1 MDKYILYV
9 GLNDKDTKTQKIDT
23 LSAYNLT
30 NNILL
35 NYVEGAT
42 ITQSKGIYK
51 HNNGN
56 VVIENT
62 LIIELLFTDKTTV
75 ETIAKELKMALNQES
90 IAIQKQTIES
100 YLF

>member
-23 LSAYNLT
+23 LSAYKLT

-42 ITQSKGIYK
+42 VTQSKGIYK

>member
-23 LSAYNLT
+23 LSAYNLA

-42 ITQSKGIYK
+42 VTQSKGIYK
-51 HNNGN
+51 HQNGN

-62 LIIELLFTDKTTV
+62 LIIELLFTDKQTV
-75 ETIAKELKMALNQES
+75 ETIAKDLKIALNQES

>member
-1 MDKYILYV
+1 MEKYILYV

-42 ITQSKGIYK
+42 VTQSKGIYK

-62 LIIELLFTDKTTV
+62 LIIELLFTDNDTV
-75 ETIAKELKMALNQES
+75 NKIANDLKKALNQES
-90 IAIQKQTIES
+90 IAIQKFNVES
-100 YLF
+100 YLY

>member
-42 ITQSKGIYK
+42 VTQSKGIYK
-51 HNNGN
+51 HQNGN

-75 ETIAKELKMALNQES
+75 ETIAKELKIALNQES

>member
-42 ITQSKGIYK
+42 VTQSKGIYK

-62 LIIELLFTDKTTV
+62 LVIELLFTDKTTV
-75 ETIAKELKMALNQES
+75 ETIAKELKMVLNQES

>member
-42 ITQSKGIYK
+42 VTQSKGIYK

-56 VVIENT
+56 IVIENT
-62 LIIELLFTDKTTV
+62 LVIELLFTDKTTV

>member
-9 GLNDKDTKTQKIDT
+9 GLNDKDTKIQKIDT

-42 ITQSKGIYK
+42 VTQSKGIYK

-62 LIIELLFTDKTTV
+62 LVIELLFTDKTTV

>member
-42 ITQSKGIYK
+42 VTQSKGIYK

-75 ETIAKELKMALNQES
+75 ETIAIELKMALNQES

>member
-23 LSAYNLT
+23 LSAYNLA

-42 ITQSKGIYK
+42 VTQSKGIYK
-51 HNNGN
+51 HQNGN

-62 LIIELLFTDKTTV
+62 LIIELLFTDKQTV
-75 ETIAKELKMALNQES
+75 ETIAKELKIALNQES

>member
-42 ITQSKGIYK
+42 VTQSKGIYK
-51 HNNGN
+51 HQNGN

-62 LIIELLFTDKTTV
+62 LIIELLFTDKQTV
-75 ETIAKELKMALNQES
+75 ETIAKELKIALNQES

>member
-75 ETIAKELKMALNQES
+75 ETIAKELKIALNQES

>member
-23 LSAYNLT
+23 LSAYNVT

-56 VVIENT
+56 IVIENT
-62 LIIELLFTDKTTV
+62 LVIELLFTDKTTV
-75 ETIAKELKMALNQES
+75 ETIAKELKMALNQKS

>member
-23 LSAYNLT
+23 LSAYNLA

-42 ITQSKGIYK
+42 VTQSKGIYK

-75 ETIAKELKMALNQES
+75 ETIAKELKIALNQES

>member
-23 LSAYNLT
+23 LSAYNLA

-42 ITQSKGIYK
+42 VTQSKGIYK
-51 HNNGN
+51 HQNGN

-75 ETIAKELKMALNQES
+75 ETIAKELKIALNQES

>member
-42 ITQSKGIYK
+42 VTQSKGIYK
-51 HNNGN
+51 HQNGN

-75 ETIAKELKMALNQES
+75 ETIAKDLKIALNQES

>member
-42 ITQSKGIYK
+42 VTQSKGIYK
-51 HNNGN
+51 HQNGN
-56 VVIENT
+56 VVIRHR
-62 LIIELLFTDKTTV
+62 FH
-75 ETIAKELKMALNQES
+75 
-90 IAIQKQTIES
+90 
-100 YLF
+100 

>member
-42 ITQSKGIYK
+42 VTQSKGIYK

-56 VVIENT
+56 IVIENT

-75 ETIAKELKMALNQES
+75 ETIAKELKIALNQES

>member
-1 MDKYILYV
+1 MEKFILYV

-42 ITQSKGIYK
+42 VTQSKGIYK
-51 HNNGN
+51 HQNGN
-56 VVIENT
+56 VVIEST
-62 LIIELLFTDKTTV
+62 LIIELLFTDKNTV
-75 ETIAKELKMALNQES
+75 ETIANDLKKALNQES
-90 IAIQKQTIES
+90 IAIQKQVIES

>member
-1 MDKYILYV
+1 MNKYILYV

-56 VVIENT
+56 IVIENT

>member
-35 NYVEGAT
+35 NSN
-42 ITQSKGIYK
+42 I
-51 HNNGN
+51 
-56 VVIENT
+56 
-62 LIIELLFTDKTTV
+62 FPP
-75 ETIAKELKMALNQES
+75 
-90 IAIQKQTIES
+90 
-100 YLF
+100 YL

>member
-42 ITQSKGIYK
+42 VTQSKGIYK

-75 ETIAKELKMALNQES
+75 ETIAKELKMALNQET

>member
-23 LSAYNLT
+23 ISAYNLA

-42 ITQSKGIYK
+42 VTQSKGIYK

-62 LIIELLFTDKTTV
+62 LIVELLFTDKNTV
-75 ETIAKELKMALNQES
+75 ETIAKELKIALNQES

-100 YLF
+100 YLY

>member
-1 MDKYILYV
+1 MDKYVLYV

-42 ITQSKGIYK
+42 VTQSKGIYK

-75 ETIAKELKMALNQES
+75 ETIAKELKVALNQES

>member
-56 VVIENT
+56 IVIENT

>member
-42 ITQSKGIYK
+42 VTQSKGIYK
-51 HNNGN
+51 HNNGK

-75 ETIAKELKMALNQES
+75 ETISKERKMALNQES

>member
-51 HNNGN
+51 HQNGN

-75 ETIAKELKMALNQES
+75 ETIAKELKVALNQES